1 MMHSLRSRM
10 LVLIILITL
19 PGYAAITL
27 SMIHSR
33 GIILHDLKQ
42 RALAVTHS
50 VARQQDL
57 ILEQT
62 AHYLTK
68 LASLPPIQTPDS
80 PRCSEFLKK
89 ILHLN
94 PLYINVGVPLKNG
107 DLKCNALPLSKAV
120 NVKDRP
126 YFQTAINEKRLSI
139 GQFQIDRAAQITSI
153 NFAYP
158 VIDPVSQNVKG
169 AVVAVISLSWWS
181 NYLKQSPLPLHSL
194 AMISDQDGTIVA
206 TYPDKPELLGQTTNT
221 ITHITP
227 TPHGADHQHHS
238 SIVRDSEGIRRIF
251 YHEPMIQ
258 TPNGTHFN
266 LTIGIGAEEALS
278 GIEEYFYVSLASFS
292 LLMGFLAYLANNFL
306 RRSVIAPIKR
316 LITAT
321 QRLRE
326 GIFESS
332 QQYND
337 VAEVDQLQQQFEKMA
352 QRRLEVERAI
362 WRQANTDALTGL
374 ANRHLFLH
382 HGERA
387 IQQTTVGAPYVVLLF
402 IDLDNFKEVNDS
414 LGHDAGDQL
423 LKAVAERL
431 NKASEAQPSA
441 LVARQGGDEFAIIL
455 SGLAEVDSISNLS
468 YHILNALSRP
478 MQLSEH
484 RLFITASIGVAIYPD
499 DAINF
504 EDLMKSSDQAMFS
517 SKQNGKSKVTRF
529 TSAMKSDFLLRT
541 ELSRDMHSA
550 LDQQQFQLFYQ
561 PIVDQQGQIVKA
573 EALIR
578 WRHPRLGFISPAEFI
593 PIAERSGLIIN
604 IGEWV
609 FKEACQH
616 LQQLKQYFHPDF
628 QISVNMS
635 PVQLAE
641 QGSIFQ
647 DWHSA
652 LEKRGL
658 KGRDLVVE
666 ITEGVMMTSSD
677 EIKQRLLSCREL
689 GIELALDDFGT
700 GYSSLAYIRQF
711 EIDYLKIDRSF
722 VDNLEKDGNAQL
734 ICEAMISIAHKLKI
748 QVVAEGVEEPGQAQ
762 LLKRMGCDYFQGYM
776 ISKPIPIQ
784 DLLHMPNQLTI
795 I

>member
-1 MMHSLRSRM
+1 MMQSLRSRM

-27 SMIHSR
+27 SMVHNR

-42 RALAVTHS
+42 RALAITHS
-50 VARQQDL
+50 VASQQDL

-62 AHYLTK
+62 TRYLTK
-68 LASLPPIQTPDS
+68 LASLPPIQEPDA
-80 PRCSEFLKK
+80 PICNEFLKE
-89 ILHLN
+89 ILDLN

-107 DLKCNALPLSKAV
+107 DLKCNALPLSKPV
-120 NVKDRP
+120 NVKDRR
-126 YFQTAINEKRLSI
+126 YFQTAIEEKRLSI
-139 GQFQIDRAAQITSI
+139 GQFQLDRAANTTSI

-158 VIDPVSQNVKG
+158 VIDAITHNVKG

-181 NYLKQSPLPLHSL
+181 DYLKQSHLPPHSI

-206 TYPDKPELLGQTTNT
+206 TYPEAPELLGQPIHTV
-221 ITHITP
+221 THVP
-227 TPHGADHQHHS
+227 QADHEPQHNHQS
-238 SIVRDSEGIRRIF
+238 EIVQDDNGIRRIF

-258 TPNGTHFN
+258 TPNGTHFT
-266 LTIGIGAEEALS
+266 LSIGIGLEEALS
-278 GIEEYFYVSLASFS
+278 GIEDYFYVSLISFS
-292 LLMGFLAYLANNFL
+292 LLMGFLAYLANDFL
-306 RRSVIAPIKR
+306 RRSVITPINR

-321 QRLRE
+321 QQLRE

-337 VAEVDQLQQQFEKMA
+337 VAEVDQLHQQFEKMA
-352 QRRLEVERAI
+352 RHRLEVERAI
-362 WRQANTDALTGL
+362 WHQANTDALTGL
-374 ANRHLFLH
+374 ANRHLFLN
-382 HGERA
+382 HGEHA
-387 IQQTTVGAPYVVLLF
+387 IRQSNATSPYVVLLF

-414 LGHDAGDQL
+414 LGHEAGDQL
-423 LKAVAERL
+423 LKAVADRL
-431 NKASEAQPSA
+431 TKATESQSSA
-441 LVARQGGDEFAIIL
+441 LVARQGGDEFTVIL
-455 SGLAEVDSISNLS
+455 SGLAEVDNIPTLS
-468 YHILNALSRP
+468 YQILNALSRP
-478 MQLSEH
+478 MLLSEH
-484 RLFITASIGVAIYPD
+484 RLFITASIGVAIYPE
-499 DAINF
+499 DAATF
-504 EDLMKSSDQAMFS
+504 EELMKSSDQAMFA

-541 ELSRDMHSA
+541 ELSRDMRSA
-550 LDQQQFQLFYQ
+550 LDQHQFQLFYQ
-561 PIVDQQGQIVKA
+561 PIVDHQGQVVKA

-593 PIAERSGLIIN
+593 PIAERSGLIVS
-604 IGEWV
+604 IGQWV
-609 FKEACQH
+609 FKQASQH

-628 QISVNMS
+628 QVSVNMS

-641 QGSIFQ
+641 HESIFH
-647 DWHSA
+647 DWHYA
-652 LEKRGL
+652 LEKQGL

-677 EIKQRLLSCREL
+677 EIKQRLLSCRDL

-748 QVVAEGVEEPGQAQ
+748 QVVAEGVEEPGQAS
-762 LLKRMGCDYFQGYM
+762 LLKDMGCDYFQGYM
-776 ISKPIPIQ
+776 ISKPIPIE
-784 DLLHMPNQLTI
+784 DLLHMPCQLAHL
-795 I
+795 

>member
-1 MMHSLRSRM
+1 M

-50 VARQQDL
+50 VAKQQNL

-62 AHYLTK
+62 TRYLTQ
-68 LASLPPIQTPDS
+68 LASLAPIQTPDA
-80 PRCSEFLKK
+80 PTCSAFLKD
-89 ILHLN
+89 ILQLN

-107 DLKCNALPLSKAV
+107 DLKCNALPLSKPV

-126 YFQTAINEKRLSI
+126 YFQAAINERRLSI
-139 GQFQIDRAAQITSI
+139 GQFQLDRAAQTTSI

-158 VIDPVSQNVKG
+158 VINPVNQDVKG

-181 NYLKQSPLPLHSL
+181 NYLKQSPLPPHSI
-194 AMISDQDGTIVA
+194 AMISDQDNTIVA
-206 TYPDKPELLGQTTNT
+206 TYPETPELLGQSSQT
-221 ITHITP
+221 ITHVTE
-227 TPHGADHQHHS
+227 TSKEADHNHQSH
-238 SIVRDSEGIRRIF
+238 IVEDVHGIRRIF

-258 TPNGTHFN
+258 MPNGTHFT
-266 LTIGIGAEEALS
+266 LSLGIGVEEALN
-278 GIEEYFYVSLASFS
+278 GIENYFYVSLASFS

-306 RRSVIAPIKR
+306 LRSVINPIKR

-321 QRLRE
+321 QQLRE
-326 GIFESS
+326 GVFESS
-332 QQYND
+332 QQYID
-337 VAEVDQLQQQFEKMA
+337 VAEVDQLHQQFEKMA
-352 QRRLEVERAI
+352 QRRLEVERVI
-362 WRQANTDALTGL
+362 RHQANTDALTGL
-374 ANRHLFLH
+374 ANRHLFLN

-387 IQQTTVGAPYVVLLF
+387 IQQSTVNAPYVVLLF

-431 NKASEAQPSA
+431 NKVVESQPSA
-441 LVARQGGDEFAIIL
+441 LVARQGGDEFTIIL
-455 SGLAEVDSISNLS
+455 SGLTEIDSIPDLS
-468 YHILNALSRP
+468 YQILNILSRP
-478 MQLSEH
+478 LRLGEH
-484 RLFITASIGVAIYPD
+484 RLFITVSIGVAIYPD
-499 DAINF
+499 DATNF

-550 LDQQQFQLFYQ
+550 LHQQQFQLFYQ
-561 PIVDQQGQIVKA
+561 PIVDQQGLIVKA

-578 WRHPRLGFISPAEFI
+578 WHHPRLGFISPAEFI
-593 PIAERSGLIIN
+593 PIAERSGLIIS

-609 FKEACQH
+609 FQEASQH

-628 QISVNMS
+628 QVSVNMS

-641 QGSIFQ
+641 QETIFQ
-647 DWHSA
+647 DWHQT
-652 LEKRGL
+652 LETRGL

-748 QVVAEGVEEPGQAQ
+748 KVVAEGVEEPGQAA
-762 LLKRMGCDYFQGYM
+762 LLKSMGCDYFQGYM
-776 ISKPIPIQ
+776 ISKPIPIE
-784 DLLHMPNQLTI
+784 DLLHMPNLLAPL
-795 I
+795 